1 MLINLKKCGKLSLI
15 IVNSEIIMSSHDQ
28 NHPINND
35 TSDENTTH
43 FGFQTVEKNEKE
55 SKVASVFHSVAQQYD
70 VMNDLMS
77 FGIHRLWKR
86 FTIDASGVRPG
97 NKVLDLAGGTGDLTA
112 KFSKLVGR
120 EGKVI
125 LADINSSMLNVG
137 RDKLRDLGLVQNIE
151 YVQANAQYLPFEDN
165 TFDII
170 TIAFGLRNVTDKD
183 MALRSMY
190 RVLKPGGRLLVLEF
204 SKPEHELVNKAYD
217 FYSFN
222 ILPKIGELV
231 AKDGDSYQYLAES
244 IRMHPDQDTLK
255 TMMDAAGFEQ
265 TGFKNLT
272 GGVVALHKGYKF

>member
-1 MLINLKKCGKLSLI
+1 MLIILIKCGKLRVIL
-15 IVNSEIIMSSHDQ
+15 VYSETMMSAHDQ
-28 NHPINND
+28 NHPVNND
-35 TSDENTTH
+35 NSEEDTTH
-43 FGFQTVEKNEKE
+43 FGFQTAEKNEKE

-112 KFSKLVGR
+112 KFSQLVGR

-137 RDKLRDLGLVQNIE
+137 RDKLRDRGLVQNIE

-165 TFDII
+165 TFDVI

-222 ILPKIGELV
+222 ILPKMGELV

-244 IRMHPDQDTLK
+244 IRMHPDQETLK
-255 TMMDAAGFEQ
+255 TMMDTAGFEQ
-265 TGFKNLT
+265 TSFKNLT